1 MGWMDAT
8 SPPCPHLKS
17 QRTRF
22 RRGHPT
28 PGTLRSAKKVRVEA
42 ARACGRVANPLK
54 LFHDQALAP
63 EGGRVANPLKL
74 SHDQTLAPEGA
85 QPFPFFGKGGP
96 GEAPSH
102 FCAQTKFSTLRL
114 PFSPALAV
122 ESGDDSP
129 SPPRPGAGDSRRGH
143 RAALAV
149 CVG

>member
-1 MGWMDAT
+1 V
-8 SPPCPHLKS
+8 L
-17 QRTRF
+17 RTGQEQCALDNAF
-22 RRGHPT
+22 ALIEGHPT

-74 SHDQTLAPEGA
+74 SYDQALAPEGA

-102 FCAQTKFSTLRL
+102 FCAQTKSSTLRV

-122 ESGDDSP
+122 ESAMTH
-129 SPPRPGAGDSRRGH
+129 RLRRYLGLET
-143 RAALAV
+143 RAVAMEQL
-149 CVG
+149 